1 LKIRDLGGKIGDIE
15 IKKPSSKSIS
25 KAWVLISILYRI
37 GYWGVLAVFTVM
49 AYVAT
54 TSEYGYP
61 EYPIVVAVAV
71 IVGDLLLIFIIKQYK
86 SQTKDL

>member
-25 KAWVLISILYRI
+25 KVWVLISILYRI
-37 GYWGVLAVFTVM
+37 GYWILLCACAVMIYFGDDRN
-49 AYVAT
+49 
-54 TSEYGYP
+54 EWGFP
-61 EYPIVVAVAV
+61 FV
-71 IVGDLLLIFIIKQYK
+71 IVAFLLIAGDLLLKFVIKQYK